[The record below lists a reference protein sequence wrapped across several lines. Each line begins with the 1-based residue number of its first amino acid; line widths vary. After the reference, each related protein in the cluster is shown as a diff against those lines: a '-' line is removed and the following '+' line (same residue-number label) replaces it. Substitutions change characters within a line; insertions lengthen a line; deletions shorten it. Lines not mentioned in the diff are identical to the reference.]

1 MAGRAYYTFHVY
13 DVNDNYKWD
22 VLWTAP
28 TQYTPSGTYYDED
41 STSASV
47 SNGEKSTFGGF
58 ISCFYIDDPDVG
70 PDSQYGIDVLFSTLH
85 YSSVGV
91 DITPYIGTV
100 TNWYLDRSE
109 GIYIKVTVTDGS
121 SDEHSHGVNIY
132 LEYYRG
138 NTRYFTQSCS
148 CSKSYRQ
155 QWGYMGIL
163 YASAI
168 PLPDRFPQDNDHG
181 LCQAIIDGYMTFNGN
196 TRYWEPSRVVV
207 QSSSIYVS
215 KSDVDA
221 WISGYVPVDPDDDNP
236 YDELVDDNNHG
247 GNNTNFSEDSD
258 TVTEDNLPTISA
270 VGTGFATLFSPTRGQ
285 LRSLSEIFWN
295 SNFFTAMQ
303 NLVENITDMFT
314 SLAMVPFTV
323 PTGGTVEVT
332 WLGMAITEV
341 YLTLAAQQFLEF
353 NMGTINLDAD
363 DRIFTYD
370 NALDYSP
377 FSKLGIYLP
386 FIGYQDLDIDE
397 CRGST
402 INLKYRIDILSGACV
417 ALIKINGSTIY
428 QFTGNCLTQIP
439 ITNESIQSLIS
450 DAVNVGIA
458 AANARTVGAA
468 SSADIAAAEGSDKM
482 TDVQRKAH
490 EAHARV
496 SQTNADTH
504 LQSATAN
511 AIMGLKPQYN
521 KTGSVSAA
529 AAMMSVRQPYLFL
542 TTSRMAIPKYY
553 EHYAGFPCNMT
564 DTLGNFQG
572 FTVVESIRL
581 NDLVATTPE
590 VEEIYEL
597 LKKGVII

>member
-1 MAGRAYYTFHVY
+1 
-13 DVNDNYKWD
+13 
-22 VLWTAP
+22 
-28 TQYTPSGTYYDED
+28 
-41 STSASV
+41 
-47 SNGEKSTFGGF
+47 
-58 ISCFYIDDPDVG
+58 
-70 PDSQYGIDVLFSTLH
+70 
-85 YSSVGV
+85 
-91 DITPYIGTV
+91 
-100 TNWYLDRSE
+100 
-109 GIYIKVTVTDGS
+109 
-121 SDEHSHGVNIY
+121 
-132 LEYYRG
+132 
-138 NTRYFTQSCS
+138 
-148 CSKSYRQ
+148 
-155 QWGYMGIL
+155 
-163 YASAI
+163 
-168 PLPDRFPQDNDHG
+168 
-181 LCQAIIDGYMTFNGN
+181 
-196 TRYWEPSRVVV
+196 
-207 QSSSIYVS
+207 
-215 KSDVDA
+215 
-221 WISGYVPVDPDDDNP
+221 
-236 YDELVDDNNHG
+236 
-247 GNNTNFSEDSD
+247 
-258 TVTEDNLPTISA
+258 
-270 VGTGFATLFSPTRGQ
+270 
-285 LRSLSEIFWN
+285 
-295 SNFFTAMQ
+295 
-303 NLVENITDMFT
+303 
-314 SLAMVPFTV
+314 
-323 PTGGTVEVT
+323 
-332 WLGMAITEV
+332 
-341 YLTLAAQQFLEF
+341 
-353 NMGTINLDAD
+353 MGTINLDED
-363 DRIFTYD
+363 GRIFTYD

-402 INLKYRIDILSGACV
+402 INLKYRVDILSGACV
-417 ALIKINGSTIY
+417 ALIKVNGNTIY

-439 ITNESIQSLIS
+439 ITNENIQSLIS

-529 AAMMSVRQPYLFL
+529 AAMLSVRQPYLFL